1 MIRLVPSMGIVKDTK
16 IDFKLVELI
25 INQFLDIPQSL
36 TLKVEKNQSSW
47 SGYWSQ
53 QKKIKINLGEGTS
66 LKYVISTLLH
76 EIRHAE
82 QKANYKNISFIYK
95 NYTHYYN
102 SPEEKDA
109 RRFERL
115 TTDVCNIYNG
125 LQSVKNKYSS
135 LCLRQHREL
144 LYNNKK

>member
-1 MIRLVPSMGIVKDTK
+1 MIRLVPSKGIIKDTQ

-25 INQFLDIPQSL
+25 INQFLDMPQNL

-47 SGYWSQ
+47 SGYWTQ

-82 QKANYKNISFIYK
+82 QVANYKHITFNYK
-95 NYTHYYN
+95 NYNHYYN

-109 RRFERL
+109 RKFEKL
-115 TTDVCNIYNG
+115 TTDVCTIYTG
-125 LQSVKNKYSS
+125 LKNVKSKYST
-135 LCLRQHREL
+135 LCLKQNKEL